1 MLKSKIDASYASCP
15 SLLLDHTCTTIFLGT
30 DPPNLPMMLSN
41 SSKLILPSMSLSA
54 YASVLVMAIFYSRRI
69 SKVNPPVDHTV
80 QLLLLQ
86 VVAHHHLQHLRSQ
99 NRNHFIEEFAFRH
112 REEFLP
118 RYEAIAV
125 NVIDLESEPEVSIE
139 LRRI

>member
-1 MLKSKIDASYASCP
+1 MHHHLLGDRPAQLADDALELLETNPPVHVLVGVRERPDDGDFLLKRHI
-15 SLLLDHTCTTIFLGT
+15 
-30 DPPNLPMMLSN
+30 
-41 SSKLILPSMSLSA
+41 SKLNS
-54 YASVLVMAIFYSRRI
+54 
-69 SKVNPPVDHTV
+69 PVDHTV

-125 NVIDLESEPEVSIE
+125 NVIDLESEPEVSIA
-139 LRRI
+139 LR

>member
-1 MLKSKIDASYASCP
+1 
-15 SLLLDHTCTTIFLGT
+15 
-30 DPPNLPMMLSN
+30 
-41 SSKLILPSMSLSA
+41 MSLSA
-54 YASVLVMAIFYSRRI
+54 YASVLMMAIFYSRGI
-69 SKVNPPVDHTV
+69 YPTKVNSPVDHAV

-99 NRNHFIEEFAFRH
+99 NSHIEEFAFRH

-125 NVIDLESEPEVSIE
+125 NVIDLESEPEVSIA
-139 LRRI
+139 LR

>member
-1 MLKSKIDASYASCP
+1 MHHHLLGDRPAQLADDALE
-15 SLLLDHTCTTIFLGT
+15 LLETN
-30 DPPNLPMMLSN
+30 PPVH
-41 SSKLILPSMSLSA
+41 
-54 YASVLVMAIFYSRRI
+54 VLVGVRECPGDFLLKRRI
-69 SKVNPPVDHTV
+69 SKVDQPVDHTV

-99 NRNHFIEEFAFRH
+99 NRSHFIEEFAFRH

-125 NVIDLESEPEVSIE
+125 NVIDLESEPEVSTA
-139 LRRI
+139 LR